1 MEWLRTNLGLAFPFA
16 DGAAADVAELFADGW
31 VASKTPGQLWLEI
44 FNPLA
49 LTNAH
54 VRVVDANG
62 ITVLETLTATATV
75 LGDFTVLDGTDVAR
89 GSSYRFIVDSA
100 AVALFPGLL
109 TDVALAGEACVLL
122 QDRVTTLNGLQG
134 DVRVVFDQHV
144 SSEPADGKLY
154 LNAVA
159 PIDRVDCSA
168 TDCAK
173 LFQLGGQRPDQHGS
187 AVIEPDGCY
196 RLVPHPT
203 LPNTLLLYNHCT
215 PCLECAD
222 IDALDAALVT
232 QAAYYHQLAAIHH
245 DQHNRYQDVVA
256 KANERVE
263 AQEATGALILPCGT
277 VDING
282 RAFGRPYFTQVAL
295 AIVNSST
302 YSLSLEVVGAVTPI
316 DLATALEVVD
326 GSAIVQRYGPA
337 GASQTTHSGLPGT
350 VTVLVGPGETVVVSA
365 ELHLVAATLIQAGT
379 WTLTATATFLGG
391 CATLPAPQTIV
402 RALPFTIGAATPTVD
417 P

>member
-1 MEWLRTNLGLAFPFA
+1 MEWLRTNLSLAFPFA
-16 DGAAADVAELFADGW
+16 DGAAAAVAELVADGW
-31 VASKTPGQLWLEI
+31 VASYTPGQLWLEI

-62 ITVLETLTATATV
+62 IPVLETLVATV
-75 LGDFTVLDGTDVAR
+75 TTLGDFTVLDGTDAAR
-89 GSSYRFIVDSA
+89 GSSFRFILDTA
-100 AVALFPGLL
+100 AVALFPGLA
-109 TDVALAGEACVLL
+109 TDVAFAGEACVLL

-134 DVRVVFDQHV
+134 DVRVVIDQHLGAALV
-144 SSEPADGKLY
+144 DRQLVITAAEPA
-154 LNAVA
+154 
-159 PIDRVDCSA
+159 DRVDCTA
-168 TDCAK
+168 TDCAQ
-173 LFQLGGQRPDQHGS
+173 LFQLGGQRPDDHGS
-187 AVIEPDGCY
+187 AVIAPDGCY

-203 LPNTLLLYNHCT
+203 QPNTLLLYNHCT

-222 IDALDAALVT
+222 IDALDTALVVQT
-232 QAAYYHQLAAIHH
+232 DYYHQLAAIHH

-256 KANERVE
+256 KANERVA

-302 YSLSLEVVGAVTPI
+302 YQLSVEIQGVVTPI
-316 DLATALEVVD
+316 DFAAALELVP
-326 GSAIVQRYGPA
+326 GSAIVQRYGPN
-337 GASQTTHSGLPGT
+337 GASQAAHSGLPGT
-350 VTVLVGPGETVVVSA
+350 ITVLVGPGETVVVSA
-365 ELHLVAATLIQAGT
+365 ELHLLAATLIQAGT
-379 WTLTATATFLGG
+379 WTLTATTTFLSG
-391 CATLPAPQTIV
+391 CATLPVPQTII
-402 RALPFTIGAATPTVD
+402 RALPFTVGAATPTVD